1 MIKKWGVNW
10 KDGMKVSSNH
20 FMSDRNFLIEHDKE
34 VLSFLLGDNK
44 FGIQNRSEADEFRYS
59 IIDEKVSIQQL
70 KAVSRSGYMFLINE
84 LIAPNITP
92 LSLKEINGKY
102 ENNDIIQVYVKVDIS
117 EFLDFGEVGED
128 EFPMRKPFA
137 SYSYK
142 IEDMN
147 ITAAL
152 DVKSL
157 DSYLPFA
164 QFFKANGVIMQ
175 KTNYIPPVFNVGSD
189 KTLKDLHFKW
199 AEFNFEL
206 ANLNSVT
213 AQKVSDSSHGSF
225 LKANIL
231 ILSTQMAFFL
241 ADQIDE
247 FNECYLD
254 QSPHQMVVFYKKMAR
269 VINASLIAM
278 KNRERIIQYMA
289 DWTDNTPQGFLEK
302 IEEMNDLVYDHLQI
316 SESIEVVKNF
326 ISTVRSLFNRLTEL
340 NYYELQDV
348 RPPANLLESTQSAEL

>member
-10 KDGMKVSSNH
+10 MDGMKVSSGH
-20 FMSDRNFLIEHDKE
+20 FEADRTFLIEHDKE
-34 VLSFLLGDNK
+34 VLSFLVNDNK
-44 FGIQNRSEADEFRYS
+44 FGIHTRSESDEFKYS
-59 IIDEKVSIQQL
+59 VIDEKVSVQQL
-70 KAVSRSGYMFLINE
+70 KAVSRSGYMFLIDEKN
-84 LIAPNITP
+84 APNINS
-92 LSLKEINGKY
+92 LSLKEINGNY
-102 ENNDIIQVYVKVDIS
+102 ENNDVIQIYIKVELN
-117 EFLDFGEVGED
+117 EFNSFGEVKED
-128 EFPMRKPFA
+128 EFPMRKPYA

-142 IEDMN
+142 LEDMN
-147 ITAAL
+147 IAAAL

-164 QFFKANGVIMQ
+164 QFFKANGVLMQ
-175 KTNYIPPVFNVGSD
+175 KTNYIPPVFNVRSD
-189 KTLKDLHFKW
+189 KTLKGLHFNW

-225 LKANIL
+225 LRSNIL

-247 FNECYLD
+247 FNESYLD
-254 QSPHQMVVFYKKMAR
+254 RSPHQMVIFYKKMAR

-302 IEEMNDLVYDHLQI
+302 IEEMNDLNYNHLMI
-316 SESIEVVKNF
+316 NEAIETVKNF
-326 ISTVRSLFNRLTEL
+326 IGTVRSLFNRLTEL
-340 NYYELQDV
+340 NYYELQDS
-348 RPPANLLESTQSAEL
+348 RPPVQPVQPSQSAEV